1 MSDSHIPFSA
11 LACDRQRFW
20 KRFTMSEAIAF
31 TWGAHRARLQNCSAH
46 SKGSANDGP
55 MAWSQGRAHIPKA
68 QPMTG
73 QWRAGVGRAAHHS
86 AARPEGPP
94 HHPGPPTTLRLA
106 PPPPTALQP
115 MGKQLLSH
123 WPSAGTVLQA
133 RPVRAPRKSNGKA
146 LGKALPKTA
155 REVKGK

>member
-1 MSDSHIPFSA
+1 MCDSHIPFSA

-73 QWRAGVGRAAHHS
+73 QWRAGVGRAVPASRPPPCGSPGGLAPPPRPAHHP
-86 AARPEGPP
+86 AAPPEGPP
-94 HHPGPPTTLRLA
+94 HPHPRPCCQWESNCLAIGP
-106 PPPPTALQP
+106 
-115 MGKQLLSH
+115 
-123 WPSAGTVLQA
+123 A
-133 RPVRAPRKSNGKA
+133 REQFCRRAPCAPQGRAMAKH
-146 LGKALPKTA
+146 
-155 REVKGK
+155 